1 MNPLR
6 YAWEKGITSAFLTGL
21 FVLLPIILTFL
32 IIEWIVAK
40 LRGALG
46 PGSVLGDLL
55 TSGGSSLIGPGHE
68 ILGFWLGLAIAL
80 VGIWALGVL
89 VKAQAKRQLDTW
101 IDALFSRVP
110 LVRSI
115 YKPVSQV
122 VRMLNADDKDEFKT
136 MSVVMCRFGGE
147 EGAEVLALLTSR
159 EVYVVDGKRRQ
170 LVYLPTSPV
179 PMSGGLVFVAEEAVK
194 PVPGMD
200 ADDLMRIYFSLGAL
214 MPDDGDGGLP
224 RAPREIV
231 EGSNT

>member
-1 MNPLR
+1 M
-6 YAWEKGITSAFLTGL
+6 
-21 FVLLPIILTFL
+21 LP
-32 IIEWIVAK
+32 V
-40 LRGALG
+40 
-46 PGSVLGDLL
+46 P
-55 TSGGSSLIGPGHE
+55 SLIGPGHQ

-89 VKAQAKRQLDTW
+89 VKAQAKRKLDTW

-122 VRMLNADDKDEFKT
+122 VRMLNSDDKDEFKS
-136 MSVVMCRFGGE
+136 MSVVMCRFGGD

-200 ADDLMRIYFSLGAL
+200 ADDLMKIYFSLGAL
-214 MPDDGDGGLP
+214 MPEDGDGGLP
-224 RAPREIV
+224 RALREPTK
-231 EGSNT
+231 EGQN